1 MEQEPN
7 KWKKH
12 LILVEFNLKTQTDL
26 EKEIKRYPKQ
36 QIFQLMED
44 LKQRFHED
52 SEANAYLLSLI
63 PRIDCFKLP
72 NYIIKTEED
81 ITDFLEFMRKR
92 EGLFSEV
99 WCCEKPKREGLD
111 NVIGRVSLSTGK
123 TFRTEAEHIIEQ
135 VWSINHRDIE
145 HYCMNSKMNYL
156 RASREGWNRRY
167 QLDHISMVDKKDK
180 NKMLNDFITVVKNI
194 ENNRDKIEDFL
205 EFLREIDISE
215 IVLEYMLVGEQFK
228 FIDWDTSNDKKVI
241 QAVFQKGKE
250 EFEED
255 DQCL

>member
-1 MEQEPN
+1 MGQEPN

-26 EKEIKRYPKQ
+26 KKEVRRYQKQ
-36 QIFQLMED
+36 EISQLMEY
-44 LKQRFHED
+44 LKQRLHED
-52 SEANAYLLSLI
+52 AASNAYLLSLI
-63 PRIDCFKLP
+63 PKIDCFKLP
-72 NYIIKTEED
+72 NYMIKTEED
-81 ITDFLEFMRKR
+81 RIGFLEFMRKR
-92 EGLFSEV
+92 EKLFSEV

-111 NVIGRVSLSTGK
+111 NVIGRVSFHTGK
-123 TFRTEAEHIIEQ
+123 MFRTEPEHIIEQ

-145 HYCMNSKMNYL
+145 HYSIHSKMNYL

-167 QLDHISMVDKKDK
+167 QVDHISMVDKKDK
-180 NKMLNDFITVVKNI
+180 NKMLDDFISVVKNI
-194 ENNRDKIEDFL
+194 ENNRDKIENLLKFL
-205 EFLREIDISE
+205 SEIDISE

-228 FIDWDTSNDKKVI
+228 FIDWDTSDDKKVI